1 MAPIDADVV
10 EEAGQA
16 QQIERIATDRAR
28 RELASLEMAEP
39 PIREL
44 NQRTITD
51 QTVTPAHT
59 IDGDHGASSSEYP
72 PPLSAAG
79 GPSRHRTEDR
89 R

>member
-1 MAPIDADVV
+1 
-10 EEAGQA
+10 
-16 QQIERIATDRAR
+16 
-28 RELASLEMAEP
+28 MAEP

>member
-1 MAPIDADVV
+1 LAPIDADVV

-28 RELASLEMAEP
+28 REPASLEMAEP

-59 IDGDHGASSSEYP
+59 IDGDHGAS
-72 PPLSAAG
+72 
-79 GPSRHRTEDR
+79 
-89 R
+89 